1 MRKWNLSSYARD
13 PCALLTAYCFS
24 DHIAELNSARP
35 KQPFYFLKPTS
46 SILLP
51 GEGPVKRPK
60 GVELSYEV
68 ELALIIGKTV
78 KDFPVEDEAGAIDA
92 IESRCPTY
100 LLTAIYD

>member
-1 MRKWNLSSYARD
+1 MRKYEPYPLHAEDCVSD
-13 PCALLTAYCFS
+13 PADGACPS

-51 GEGPVKRPK
+51 GEGPVIRPK
-60 GVELSYEV
+60 GVEISYEV

-92 IESRCPTY
+92 IES
-100 LLTAIYD
+100 